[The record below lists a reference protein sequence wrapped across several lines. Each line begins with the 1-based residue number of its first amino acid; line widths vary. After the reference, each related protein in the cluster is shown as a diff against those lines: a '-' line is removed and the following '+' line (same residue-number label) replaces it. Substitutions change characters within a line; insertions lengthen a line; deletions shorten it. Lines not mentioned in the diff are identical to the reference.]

1 MDSNFILVVYNQ
13 KVNHHFYKYLIKFLK
28 DHSINFVQ
36 ITSLKDLQKI
46 KDKSQYLK
54 GAIFSGS
61 DKRIMRSHSKTN
73 IELMSKVIETFNVP
87 VLGICYGMQ
96 FVNVYCKAK
105 IQALPEFCN
114 KKIFVNTLK
123 THKLLKNMNQNFY
136 AECRNHDIVVEPG
149 ANTNVLVK
157 HGDYIQ
163 VTANDKLKLYGT
175 QFHPEL
181 KKSTYPIL
189 LNFIHDICMC

>member
-1 MDSNFILVVYNQ
+1 MDTNFILIVDNQ

-28 DHSINFVQ
+28 DHSISFIQ

-46 KDKSQYLK
+46 KDKHQYIK

-61 DKRIMRSHSKTN
+61 DKRILRSHSKAN
-73 IELMSKVIETFNVP
+73 IELMTRVIETLDVP

-96 FVNVYCKAK
+96 FVNLYCKGG
-105 IQALPEFCN
+105 IDELPEFCN
-114 KKIFVNTLK
+114 KKILVKNVK
-123 THKLLKNMNQNFY
+123 KHKLLKNMNQSFF
-136 AECRNHDIVVEPG
+136 AECRNNDIVVKVG
-149 ANTNVLVK
+149 TNTSALVK
-157 HGDYIQ
+157 QNNYIH

-181 KKSTYPIL
+181 KKSTFPIL
-189 LNFIHDICMC
+189 LNFVHDICGY